1 MAPNPRIIIVGTGIA
16 GLSLANMLECA
27 GMHRYIILEKGAGFR
42 PLGSA
47 ICLSAMMLRCF
58 EQMGM
63 LPDII
68 EISKPIVG
76 NVFLDWDLNFIG
88 NLPGLF
94 IGQRYGYF
102 NIIMTRP
109 DLHRVLAKRVPV
121 HKIHFSKKVLS
132 LTQTTEHARVRCS
145 DNTVYTADIIIGA
158 DGAYSGIRQS
168 LYKSIQGAPKRSA
181 AKLEKKDLMSTLKK
195 IPLIGPASHSAGTHA
210 ADGGGIGSRGE
221 PLLPKSDQASLR
233 FDQHAVCGITNP
245 LDPERYPFLKSK
257 GCQVVSVLYK
267 DGFSCWLFPVTQN
280 RICWGIASRTFA
292 TAQEQANSV
301 KGLPANFKVSEWGPE
316 AVDELLN
323 LDYVRN
329 QKSPYGGTLSDLFDQ
344 TEKGTPIRIMFEDKA
359 FKTWYY
365 KRTVLVGDACHKL
378 IPFSGV
384 GAVHAI
390 LDCIVLVNAI
400 YDMPDGEDF
409 TASDI
414 NQAFQTYYAQRAESA
429 AAAVKGSAQV
439 ASFISGTGALSNII
453 RKATL
458 ASMPEI
464 LVSIAADRIFASR
477 PILSFL
483 PFVPDYGTRKSTPQ
497 PLGRRDREELE
508 MLREKERKE
517 KEEAARKR
525 KKERKRQGILK
536 NGASRILKATS
547 AASSSFDRHVM
558 TSSASAVSAPS
569 SSLPKHNFMDESTP
583 WGGSQRTLS
592 TVSLSSMS
600 DSGEGFISMSDQRFD
615 GDSDRL
621 SMVDTDAS
629 SLFSYSGRYSL
640 PYDAEELGS
649 QYYRG
654 RRTLLPYVG
663 TQSVYG
669 ASNGDK
675 RDSSGS
681 LISSLWRRY
690 GSRSGSMISMQS
702 SVFVGSCHAAAWQR
716 EHTNYVDPSR
726 PESIVTSMAATM
738 NSQESDLDN
747 QLRDDMDLAS
757 AIDGP
762 GIRADEDDEEKE
774 VDESGWYTETE
785 SVMSAAISSFPF
797 ENNAGSAYS
806 YTQEAERSD
815 EKPKERSACILA

>member
-1 MAPNPRIIIVGTGIA
+1 MAPNPRIIIVGAGIA

-27 GMHRYIILEKGAGFR
+27 GMHRYIILEKGAEFR

-58 EQMGM
+58 EQMGI

-76 NVFLDWDLNFIG
+76 NVFLDWDLNFVG

-94 IGQRYGYF
+94 IGERYGYF

-109 DLHRVLAKRVPV
+109 DFHRVLAKRVPA
-121 HKIHFSKKVLS
+121 HKIYFSKKVLG
-132 LTQTTEHARVRCS
+132 LTQTNEHAQVRCS
-145 DNTVYTADIIIGA
+145 DNTIYTADIVIGA

-181 AKLEKKDLMSTLKK
+181 AKLEKKDLISTLKK
-195 IPLIGPASHSAGTHA
+195 IPLISPANHSIGSNA
-210 ADGGGIGSRGE
+210 GGGGGVGSRGE

-257 GCQVVSVLYK
+257 GCQVVTVLYK

-292 TAQEQANSV
+292 TAQEQANSD
-301 KGLPANFKVSEWGPE
+301 KSLPANFKVSEWGPE

-414 NQAFQTYYAQRAESA
+414 NQAFQTYYAQRVESA

-439 ASFISGTGALSNII
+439 ASFVSGTGALSNII

-508 MLREKERKE
+508 LLREKERKE

-525 KKERKRQGILK
+525 KEERKRQGILK

-547 AASSSFDRHVM
+547 AASSSFDRHIM
-558 TSSASAVSAPS
+558 TSSASAVSAPSSS

-583 WGGSQRTLS
+583 WGDSRRSLS
-592 TVSLSSMS
+592 TMSLSSMS
-600 DSGEGFISMSDQRFD
+600 DSGEGSMSMSDQRFD

-621 SMVDTDAS
+621 SMVDTDTS
-629 SLFSYSGRYSL
+629 SMFSHSDRYTL
-640 PYDAEELGS
+640 PYDVEELGS

-669 ASNGDK
+669 ASNIDR

-681 LISSLWRRY
+681 LVSSLWRRY
-690 GSRSGSMISMQS
+690 GSRSGSTVSMQS
-702 SVFVGSCHAAAWQR
+702 SAFIGSCRDAAWQR
-716 EHTNYVDPSR
+716 EQANYVDLSH
-726 PESIVTSMAATM
+726 PESTVTSMTTTM
-738 NSQESDLDN
+738 SSEGPDLDN
-747 QLRDDMDLAS
+747 QLRGDMDLES
-757 AIDGP
+757 AIDGY
-762 GIRADEDDEEKE
+762 GIGAHEDDEKEKE
-774 VDESGWYTETE
+774 MA
-785 SVMSAAISSFPF
+785 MSAAFSSVPF
-797 ENNAGSAYS
+797 EKSDGSAS
-806 YTQEAERSD
+806 AKQREAQQLE
-815 EKPKERSACILA
+815 